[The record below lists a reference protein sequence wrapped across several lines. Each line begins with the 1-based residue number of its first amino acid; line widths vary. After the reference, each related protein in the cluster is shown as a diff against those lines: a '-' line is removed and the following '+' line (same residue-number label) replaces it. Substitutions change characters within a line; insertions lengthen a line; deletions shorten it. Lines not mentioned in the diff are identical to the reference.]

1 MMFIKEHYVH
11 LTKERIAIMHQIQ
24 NENKIENGPET
35 TGITLHKASQ
45 YDIHTSLMGLGV
57 NGSNSRMV
65 VEAAKIKLGEKVLD
79 VGCGTGNLTLAAKK
93 YVGASGSVYGIDAS
107 PEMVVEAR
115 KKAKHS
121 GLEAVFDLGLIE
133 KLPYPDATFD
143 VVISRLVI
151 HHLPDDL
158 KRRGL
163 AEIFR
168 VLKPGG
174 RLFLA
179 DFNPPA
185 NPLLARLT
193 LALVG
198 HRMMQVSVH
207 SIPPLLTEA
216 GFVEVASGPTRSA
229 FLGFVSGRKPASQT
243 G

>member
-1 MMFIKEHYVH
+1 
-11 LTKERIAIMHQIQ
+11 MHATQKDS
-24 NENKIENGPET
+24 KISSGPET
-35 TGITLHKASQ
+35 AGVTLHKASQ

-65 VEAAKIKLGEKVLD
+65 VEMAKLKAGDKVLD
-79 VGCGTGNLTLAAKK
+79 VGCGTGNLTLTAKK

-107 PEMVVEAR
+107 PEMIAEAR
-115 KKAKHS
+115 KKATHN
-121 GLEAVFDLGLIE
+121 GMEASFDVELIE

-158 KRRGL
+158 KRRGF

-174 RLFLA
+174 HLFVA

-185 NPLLARLT
+185 NPVLAHLI

-198 HRMMQVSVH
+198 HQMMQANTRNL
-207 SIPPLLTEA
+207 PPLLKEA
-216 GFVEVASGPTRSA
+216 GFVEVASGPTRSV
-229 FLGFVSGRKPASQT
+229 FLGFVSGRKPASRT
-243 G
+243 S